1 MIKLLENLDLLKQFL
16 TLSELEVLLLCNFD
30 CSNFSGESMV
40 ALSGGR
46 EPSITYG
53 LSHFVLLFELEVVRK
68 IEFFGGELHL
78 LSHWGIEVASFS
90 QEHLEILAGE
100 RDKLL
105 LLGLS
110 ADYLLHKV
118 LKDAWEFVWHFNLL
132 SGKDSHVFDV

>member
-46 EPSITYG
+46 EPSIPDG
-53 LSHFVLLFELEVVRK
+53 LSHFVLLLELEVMREV
-68 IEFFGGELHL
+68 ELFGGELHL
-78 LSHWGIEVASFS
+78 LSHWGIEIASFS

-100 RDKLL
+100 GDELL

-110 ADYLLHKV
+110 ADYLLYKV